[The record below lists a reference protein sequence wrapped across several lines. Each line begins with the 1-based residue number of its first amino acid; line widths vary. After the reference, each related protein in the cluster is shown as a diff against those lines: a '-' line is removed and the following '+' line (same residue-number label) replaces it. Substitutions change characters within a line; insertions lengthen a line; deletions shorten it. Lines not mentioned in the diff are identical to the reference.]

1 MKSTSTTH
9 FHHVTPSVFRG
20 IYTVIF
26 TFLMTV
32 SLLSQNSKKWEIGI
46 GLHPLTLKETPY
58 SFIAKKYISRSVSLR
73 MGLSVIYNQDTK
85 SILYNSPNLKNRLYY
100 DYLQLNKNMYVQCFA
115 GFQYGKK
122 VKSIYLYSAT
132 DIFGGYRMEKSIIPN
147 GINYYNDYQLV
158 PNQFIETAF
167 LPNRKILRY
176 GVAQNLGIQYFINS
190 NYSISVEGGVIYER
204 HRLRSNDNKFAI
216 QSDENASISYSYG
229 FLEDKSNFW
238 NYSIK
243 LSPLTFLT
251 INYLF

>member
-1 MKSTSTTH
+1 MKPTSTTH
-9 FHHVTPSVFRG
+9 LRHVTPSVFKG
-20 IYTVIF
+20 IYTVIL
-26 TFLMTV
+26 TILMTV
-32 SLLSQNSKKWEIGI
+32 SLLSQNTKKWEIGI

-58 SFIAKKYISRSVSLR
+58 SFIAKKTISRSVSLR
-73 MGLSVIYNQDTK
+73 MGLSFIYNQDTK
-85 SILYNSPNLKNRLYY
+85 SVLYNSPNLKNRLYY
-100 DYLQLNKNMYVQCFA
+100 DYLQLNKNMYAQCFA
-115 GFQYGKK
+115 GIQYGKK
-122 VKSIYLYSAT
+122 VKNIYLYSAT

-147 GINYYNDYQLV
+147 GIHYYNDYQLV

-167 LPNRKILRY
+167 LPNSKMLRY
-176 GVAQNLGIQYFINS
+176 GVTQNLGIQYFINS

-229 FLEDKSNFW
+229 FFEDKSNFW